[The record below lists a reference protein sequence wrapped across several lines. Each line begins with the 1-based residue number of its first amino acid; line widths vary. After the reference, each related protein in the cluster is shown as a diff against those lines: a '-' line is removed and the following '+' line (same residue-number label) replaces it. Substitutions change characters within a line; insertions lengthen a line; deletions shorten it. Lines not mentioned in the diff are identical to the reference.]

1 MKWRDI
7 FQDPD
12 MVGQTEYL
20 AIYDAVA
27 TSVLGTENPD
37 PDREL
42 TEKERRLIKD
52 MLEEFR
58 HVLDRLSASH

>member
-20 AIYDAVA
+20 AIHDAVA

-42 TEKERRLIKD
+42 TEEERRLIRG
-52 MLEEFR
+52 MLDGFR
-58 HVLDRLSASH
+58 HVLDGLPSDI